1 LPNRIIIEKQGETF
15 HIILTKQ
22 AHERVMPA
30 ESWEEVIEILRKES
44 QPNIKN

>member
-1 LPNRIIIEKQGETF
+1 MPSRIIIEKQGESF
-15 HIILTKQ
+15 NIILTKQ

-44 QPNIKN
+44 PPSIKN